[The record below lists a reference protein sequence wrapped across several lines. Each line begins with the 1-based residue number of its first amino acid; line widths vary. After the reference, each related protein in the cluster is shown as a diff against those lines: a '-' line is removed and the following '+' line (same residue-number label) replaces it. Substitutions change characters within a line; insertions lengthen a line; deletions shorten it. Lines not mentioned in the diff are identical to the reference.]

1 MQKTF
6 RAATLA
12 LGACALAGFSANAN
26 AQWQFTNDGGGDG
39 SISGNYPM
47 FTITGSDNGPR
58 DNTSWYVQTF
68 ATSEVV
74 TFTWQYAS
82 LDTDSTAW
90 DQAGF
95 VYDKVETQLS
105 INGPAY
111 TPSSGTVTFT
121 VEANHT
127 FGFYVHSTD
136 SLGGAA
142 MFAVNEDLASPPP
155 PPPPPAP
162 PAIPEPETPALMLA
176 GLAALF
182 AAARLGASKGG

>member
-12 LGACALAGFSANAN
+12 LGACALAGFSANAS
-26 AQWQFTNDGGGDG
+26 AQWQFSNDNGGDG
-39 SISGNYPM
+39 TITGGYPM

-58 DNTSWYVQTF
+58 DNTSWYLQTF
-68 ATSEVV
+68 ATSQVV

-95 VYDKVETQLS
+95 VYDNVETQLS

-111 TPSSGTVTFT
+111 TNSSGTETIL

-142 MFAVNEDLASPPP
+142 MFAVNEDLPPP
-155 PPPPPAP
+155 PPPPPA
-162 PAIPEPETPALMLA
+162 IPEPQTPALMLA

-182 AAARLGASKGG
+182 AAARRRASKGG